1 MDGLLTTGLT
11 DYQNVL
17 RTLGTGAASK
27 ETSVVGTKENQF
39 SSYLTNAVDQLN
51 QKTAVMD
58 QDTVNLITGDESDLG
73 NVMIRMTEAQLALQ
87 TAVQVRNKCL
97 EAYNDVK
104 NMQFSSG

>member
-17 RTLGTGAASK
+17 RTLGTGAASN
-27 ETSVVGTKENQF
+27 ETSVAGAEENQF
-39 SSYLTNAVDQLN
+39 SSYLTHAVDQLN

-87 TAVQVRNKCL
+87 AAVQVRNKCL

-104 NMQFSSG
+104 NMQF

>member
-17 RTLGTGAASK
+17 RTLGTGLLQTRPVLQAPRK
-27 ETSVVGTKENQF
+27 SVFFLLDPCGRSVE
-39 SSYLTNAVDQLN
+39 S
-51 QKTAVMD
+51 KTAVMD

-104 NMQFSSG
+104 NMQF

>member
-17 RTLGTGAASK
+17 RTLGTGAASN
-27 ETSVVGTKENQF
+27 ETSVAGAKENQF
-39 SSYLTNAVDQLN
+39 SSYLTHAVDQLN
-51 QKTAVMD
+51 QKTTVI
-58 QDTVNLITGDESDLG
+58 DTVNLITGDESDLG

-104 NMQFSSG
+104 NMQF